1 MAAPQPGVRITIVTA
16 ALELTGI
23 VKTFPGVRALNDVSF
38 TCQPGE
44 VHAIAGENG
53 SGKSTLI
60 KVAAGVLSPDAGT
73 IAIGGTRLAHASPDR
88 ARALGLMT
96 AYQDTAL
103 VRDLTVAQNCV
114 LSWRKLG
121 GAGAGAGAG
130 AAEQVERR
138 LRPFDLPFSL
148 NARVAQL
155 SPGSRQLLE
164 VVRAL
169 ASDPKVLVL
178 DEPTAALDAGTAER
192 LQDMLVRA
200 AGQGVAV
207 VYISHRLEE
216 VARLAHRVTILRDGV
231 VQATLDRGT
240 WHIDEVVGLMVGAP
254 LELAFPAKRGAIET
268 GPPALRAS
276 GYTGYRFG
284 PVDLHI
290 QPGEVVGL
298 AGAEMNGQREIVRAL
313 VGLLPAHGEVEIAG
327 TERRITSPRRAE
339 NAGIQFLTGDR
350 AAEAI
355 FPPLA
360 VMRNASVVRWGSL
373 GPAGWISSRRERREF
388 TRAAGALGITAAAPE
403 QPIGQLSGG
412 NQQKAVLARAVFKP
426 SPILVLD
433 EPTQGVD
440 ARTRLDIYRIIRGQ
454 AQQGTAVLVNSSDS
468 AELAGLCD
476 RVYVISRGRI
486 VEELGGDAVSD
497 HAIVEAFVNAK
508 SAASAASAA
517 SAVADSHTDA
527 TGWRAKLPSLI
538 GRSRSQLIPVA
549 ALVLLMLLVGA
560 YGAVKSS
567 SFLGSSN
574 LSSLLITAVPI
585 LFVALGQLAVLVT
598 AGFDISVGSA
608 MSLAVVFVSLVAG
621 SGSFLGVLPGIF
633 AALGIGILIGLANGL
648 VVRGLKVNAVIATI
662 AMLSILS
669 GLAIILRP
677 QPGGLIGSGFT
688 QAVGRQLGI
697 VPVGI
702 LIAVVVA
709 VAGDLILYR
718 TTPGLAVRSTGLDE
732 VASRR
737 VGLRVGSIKVG
748 AFVVC
753 GVLAVVAGL
762 FLAPQIG
769 IGDNNVGAGYAL
781 PAFAACFLGGA
792 GLRGGRGSFAATALG
807 AMFLALLQNVA
818 PLANI
823 SLGWVNVAT
832 GVLTIL
838 AVAAYASAGVGR
850 AQRRRR
856 DGNAIADLSQG
867 EETVTHE
874 PSASATQI

>member
-1 MAAPQPGVRITIVTA
+1 VTA

-23 VKTFPGVRALNDVSF
+23 VKTFPGVRALSDVSF
-38 TCQPGE
+38 TCEPGE
-44 VHAIAGENG
+44 IHAIAGENG

-73 IAIGGTRLAHASPDR
+73 IAIGGARLVHASPDR

-103 VRDLTVAQNCV
+103 VQDLTVAQNCV

-121 GAGAGAGAG
+121 GARVG
-130 AAEQVERR
+130 AAEQVEHR

-148 NARVAQL
+148 DARVAQL

-192 LQDMLVRA
+192 LQDMLIRA
-200 AGQGVAV
+200 SGQGMAV

-231 VQATLDRGT
+231 VQATLDRGS
-240 WHIDEVVGLMVGAP
+240 WRIDEVVGLMVGAP
-254 LELAFPAKRGAIET
+254 LELAFPAKPGDVEA

-276 GYTGYRFG
+276 RYAGYRFG

-313 VGLLPAHGEVEIAG
+313 AGLLPAHGEVKIAG
-327 TERRITSPRRAE
+327 TERRITSPSRAE

-355 FPPLA
+355 FSPLG
-360 VMRNASVVRWGSL
+360 VMRNATVVRWSSL
-373 GPAGWISSRRERREF
+373 GPAGWISPRQERREF

-412 NQQKAVLARAVFKP
+412 NQQKAVLARAVLKP

-476 RVYVISRGRI
+476 RVYVVSRGRI
-486 VEELGGDAVSD
+486 VEELGGAAVSD
-497 HAIVEAFVNAK
+497 HAIVQAFVNAK

-517 SAVADSHTDA
+517 ADSHTDA
-527 TGWRAKLPSLI
+527 TGWRANLLSLI
-538 GRSRSQLIPVA
+538 GRFRSQLIPVA

-574 LSSLLITAVPI
+574 MSSLLITAVPI
-585 LFVALGQLAVLVT
+585 LFVAFGQLAVLLT

-608 MSLAVVFVSLVAG
+608 MSLTVVFVSLVAG
-621 SGSFLGVLPGIF
+621 SGSFIGVLPGIF
-633 AALGIGILIGLANGL
+633 AALGIGVLIGLANGL

-677 QPGGLIGSGFT
+677 QPGGLIGNGFT
-688 QAVGRQLGI
+688 GPVGKQLGI

-709 VAGDLILYR
+709 VTGDLILYR

-737 VGLRVGSIKVG
+737 VGLRVSSIKVG
-748 AFVVC
+748 GFVVC

-769 IGDNNVGAGYAL
+769 IGDNSAGAGYAL
-781 PAFAACFLGGA
+781 PSFAACFLGGA
-792 GLRGGRGSFAATALG
+792 GLRGGRGSFVATALG
-807 AMFLALLQNVA
+807 ALFLALLQNVA

-850 AQRRRR
+850 AQRRHR
-856 DGNAIADLSQG
+856 DGNAIADLSQD
-867 EETVTHE
+867 ETVTHE
-874 PSASATQI
+874 PSASAT

>member
-1 MAAPQPGVRITIVTA
+1 MTV

-23 VKTFPGVRALNDVSF
+23 VKTFPGVRALSDVSF
-38 TCQPGE
+38 ACEPGE
-44 VHAIAGENG
+44 IHAIVGENG

-60 KVAAGVLSPDAGT
+60 KVAAGVLSPDAG
-73 IAIGGTRLAHASPDR
+73 IVAIGGARLAHASPDR
-88 ARALGLMT
+88 AMALGLVT

-103 VRDLTVAQNCV
+103 VQDLTVAQNCV

-121 GAGAGAGAG
+121 GARVG
-130 AAEQVERR
+130 AAEQVEHR

-178 DEPTAALDAGTAER
+178 DEPTAALDAATAER
-192 LQDMLVRA
+192 LQDMLTRA
-200 AGQGVAV
+200 SGQGVAV

-231 VQATLDRGT
+231 VQATLDRGA
-240 WHIDEVVGLMVGAP
+240 WQIGEVVALMVGAP
-254 LELAFPAKRGAIET
+254 LELAFPAKPRDAEAGL
-268 GPPALRAS
+268 PALRARR
-276 GYTGYRFG
+276 YAGYRFG
-284 PVDLHI
+284 PLDLHV

-298 AGAEMNGQREIVRAL
+298 AGAEMNGQREVVRAL
-313 VGLLPAHGEVEIAG
+313 AGLLPAHGEVEIAG
-327 TERRITSPRRAE
+327 TERKITSPGRAE
-339 NAGIQFLTGDR
+339 SAGIQFLTGDR
-350 AAEAI
+350 ATEAI
-355 FPPLA
+355 FPPLG
-360 VMRNASVVRWGSL
+360 VMRNASVVRWSSL
-373 GPAGWISSRRERREF
+373 GLAGWISPRRERREF
-388 TRAAGALGITAAAPE
+388 TRAARALGITAAAPE
-403 QPIGQLSGG
+403 QPISQLSGG
-412 NQQKAVLARAVFKP
+412 NQQKAVLARAVLKP

-486 VEELGGDAVSD
+486 VEELGGGAVSD

-508 SAASAASAA
+508 SAAAAAVAA
-517 SAVADSHTDA
+517 ADSHADA
-527 TGWRAKLPSLI
+527 TGWRANLASLI
-538 GRSRSQLIPVA
+538 GRFRSQLMPVA
-549 ALVLLMLLVGA
+549 ALVLLMLLVGT

-574 LSSLLITAVPI
+574 MSSLLIAAVPI

-608 MSLAVVFVSLVAG
+608 MSLAVVLVSLLAG
-621 SGSFLGVLPGIF
+621 SGSFIGVLPGIF
-633 AALGIGILIGLANGL
+633 AALGIGVLIGLANGL
-648 VVRGLKVNAVIATI
+648 VIRGLKVNSVIATI

-677 QPGGLIGSGFT
+677 QPGGLIGNGFT
-688 QAVGRQLGI
+688 DPVGKQLGI
-697 VPVGI
+697 IPVGI
-702 LIAVVVA
+702 LIGVVAA
-709 VAGDLILYR
+709 VAGDLLLYR
-718 TTPGLAVRSTGLDE
+718 TTPGLAVRSTGLNE

-737 VGLRVGSIKVG
+737 VGLRVGRIKVG
-748 AFVVC
+748 GFVVC
-753 GVLAVVAGL
+753 SVLAVVAGL

-769 IGDNNVGAGYAL
+769 IGDNSVGAGYAL
-781 PAFAACFLGGA
+781 PSFAACFLGGA
-792 GLRGGRGSFAATALG
+792 GLRGGRGSFVATALG
-807 AMFLALLQNVA
+807 ALFLALLQNVA

-832 GVLTIL
+832 GVLTVL
-838 AVAAYASAGVGR
+838 AVAAYASVGAGKP
-850 AQRRRR
+850 QRRRR
-856 DGNAIADLSQG
+856 DGNAIADVSHD
-867 EETVTHE
+867 ETVTHE
-874 PSASATQI
+874 PSASAT

>member
-1 MAAPQPGVRITIVTA
+1 MAAPQPGVRITTVTA

-23 VKTFPGVRALNDVSF
+23 VKTFPGVRALSDVSF
-38 TCQPGE
+38 TCEPGE
-44 VHAIAGENG
+44 IHAIAGENG

-73 IAIGGTRLAHASPDR
+73 IAIGGVRLAHASPDR

-103 VRDLTVAQNCV
+103 VQDLTVAQNCV
-114 LSWRKLG
+114 LAWRKLG
-121 GAGAGAGAG
+121 GARAG
-130 AAEQVERR
+130 AAEQVGHR

-148 NARVAQL
+148 DARVAQL

-169 ASDPKVLVL
+169 ASDPRVLVL
-178 DEPTAALDAGTAER
+178 DEPTAALDAGTGER
-192 LQDMLVRA
+192 LQHMLTRA
-200 AGQGVAV
+200 SEQGVAV

-231 VQATLDRGT
+231 VQGTLDRGS

-254 LELAFPAKRGAIET
+254 LELAFPAKPGDIEV

-276 GYTGYRFG
+276 RYAGYRFG

-298 AGAEMNGQREIVRAL
+298 AGAEMNGQREIIRAL
-313 VGLLPAHGEVEIAG
+313 AGLLPARGEVQIAG
-327 TERRITSPRRAE
+327 TERRITSPSRAE

-355 FPPLA
+355 FPPLG
-360 VMRNASVVRWGSL
+360 VMRNASVVRWSCL
-373 GPAGWISSRRERREF
+373 GPAGWISPRRERREF

-412 NQQKAVLARAVFKP
+412 NQQKAVLARAILKP

-454 AQQGTAVLVNSSDS
+454 ARQGTAVLVNSSDS

-476 RVYVISRGRI
+476 RVYVVSRGRI
-486 VEELGGDAVSD
+486 VEELGGAAVSD
-497 HAIVEAFVNAK
+497 HAIVQAFVNAK
-508 SAASAASAA
+508 SAVPAASAA
-517 SAVADSHTDA
+517 GRHTAA
-527 TGWRAKLPSLI
+527 TGWRANLPSLI
-538 GRSRSQLIPVA
+538 GRFRSQLIPVA

-560 YGAVKSS
+560 YGAVKSG

-574 LSSLLITAVPI
+574 MSSLLITAVPI
-585 LFVALGQLAVLVT
+585 LFVAFGQLAVLVT

-608 MSLAVVFVSLVAG
+608 MSLTVVFVSLVAG
-621 SGSFLGVLPGIF
+621 SGSFIGVLPGIF
-633 AALGIGILIGLANGL
+633 AALGIGVLIGLANGL
-648 VVRGLKVNAVIATI
+648 VVCGLKVNAVIATI

-669 GLAIILRP
+669 GLAIVLRP
-677 QPGGLIGSGFT
+677 QPGGLIGHGFT
-688 QAVGRQLGI
+688 GPVGKQLGI

-737 VGLRVGSIKVG
+737 VGLRVSSIKVG
-748 AFVVC
+748 GFVVC

-769 IGDNNVGAGYAL
+769 IGDNSVGAGYAL
-781 PAFAACFLGGA
+781 PSFAACFLGGA
-792 GLRGGRGSFAATALG
+792 GLRGGRGSFVATALG
-807 AMFLALLQNVA
+807 ALFLALLQNVA

-838 AVAAYASAGVGR
+838 AVAAYASAGAGR
-850 AQRRRR
+850 PERRHR
-856 DGNAIADLSQG
+856 DANAIADLSQD
-867 EETVTHE
+867 ETVTHE
-874 PSASATQI
+874 PSASAT

>member
-23 VKTFPGVRALNDVSF
+23 VKTFPGVRALSDVSF

-44 VHAIAGENG
+44 IHAIAGENG

-121 GAGAGAGAG
+121 GTRAG

-138 LRPFDLPFSL
+138 LRPFDPPFSL

-231 VQATLDRGT
+231 VQATLDGAT

-276 GYTGYRFG
+276 GYAGYRFG

-313 VGLLPAHGEVEIAG
+313 AGLLPAHGEVEIAG
-327 TERRITSPRRAE
+327 TERRITSPSRAE
-339 NAGIQFLTGDR
+339 NAGIQFLSGDR

-373 GPAGWISSRRERREF
+373 GPAGWISPRRERREF

-412 NQQKAVLARAVFKP
+412 NQQKAVLARAVLKP

-508 SAASAASAA
+508 SAASA
-517 SAVADSHTDA
+517 VADSHTDA

-538 GRSRSQLIPVA
+538 GRSRSQVIPVA
-549 ALVLLMLLVGA
+549 ALVLLMLLVGT

-574 LSSLLITAVPI
+574 LSSLLIAAVPI

-688 QAVGRQLGI
+688 QTVGKQLGI

-769 IGDNNVGAGYAL
+769 IGDNSVGAGYAL

-792 GLRGGRGSFAATALG
+792 GLRGGRGSFVATALG

-856 DGNAIADLSQG
+856 DGHALADLSQD
-867 EETVTHE
+867 EKTVTHE
-874 PSASATQI
+874 PSASAT